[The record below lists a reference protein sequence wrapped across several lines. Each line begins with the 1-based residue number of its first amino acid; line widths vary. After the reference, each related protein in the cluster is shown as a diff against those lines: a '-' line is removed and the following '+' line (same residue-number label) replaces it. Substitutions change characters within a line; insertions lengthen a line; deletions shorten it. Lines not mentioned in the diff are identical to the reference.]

1 MLLWFCETKVT
12 KKAES
17 LSWFSAF
24 FYAPQK
30 NFTNYLEKEN
40 SFCIFVV
47 KLRILFPFHD
57 YKFEGSR
64 ILFPFHDYKFE
75 GSRLK
80 ADGHSPLAV
89 RLDGFRH
96 PTG

>member
-1 MLLWFCETKVT
+1 
-12 KKAES
+12 
-17 LSWFSAF
+17 
-24 FYAPQK
+24 
-30 NFTNYLEKEN
+30 
-40 SFCIFVV
+40 VV

-64 ILFPFHDYKFE
+64 
-75 GSRLK
+75 LK
-80 ADGHSPLAV
+80 ADDRPTLAV

>member
-24 FYAPQK
+24 FYAPPK

-64 ILFPFHDYKFE
+64 
-75 GSRLK
+75 LK
-80 ADGHSPLAV
+80 ADDRPTLAV

>member
-64 ILFPFHDYKFE
+64 
-75 GSRLK
+75 LK

>member
-1 MLLWFCETKVT
+1 MVFC
-12 KKAES
+12 
-17 LSWFSAF
+17 L
-24 FYAPQK
+24 FYAPPK

-47 KLRILFPFHD
+47 KFRILLPFH
-57 YKFEGSR
+57 Y
-64 ILFPFHDYKFE
+64 YKFE

-80 ADGHSPLAV
+80 ADGHPPLAV
-89 RLDGFRH
+89 QLDGFSH